1 MIQDIQNNEQ
11 WGSIRTKLNEAIA
24 TLNGIEE
31 AEFLNAEEAAGEKLV
46 KGSFVLF
53 QSATDDK
60 WYKMEIT
67 NFYDLLSAGL

>member
-11 WGSIRTKLNEAIA
+11 WASIRLKLNEVIA

-31 AEFLNAEEAAGEKLV
+31 AELLNAKKAGADKLV

-53 QSATDDK
+53 KSAADDK
-60 WYKMEIT
+60 WYKIEVT
-67 NFYDLLSAGL
+67 EFYELVSGGL